1 MRASSACARC
11 RFRSSSRCSRASC
24 SSLLASYSFTGAVPL
39 YFVGTL
45 VEKTITMELAPVLT
59 GLALAG
65 RVGANI
71 AAELGTMRVTEQID
85 ALETLAYDPYAY
97 LVVPRVLAGTVMFP
111 VVVGLS
117 MVVGVA
123 AGWVASVLLLGTVV
137 RGVPEGTAALL
148 RHVRRAIRPRE
159 GSVLRHRRHLDRLH
173 AGAGRPRRR
182 AGRGAGRHQCCRL
195 LGGDDPRAGCLL
207 GRGLA
212 PGEQTVKKAND
223 FAVGLTILAGTA
235 IIIAATLWVKQAEI
249 GRDRATVS
257 ARFRDVG
264 GVRVGTPVVIRGV
277 RAGRIEAM
285 ELSDS
290 IFVVAKMTLDP
301 AAELPMDPVVLLNE
315 SSLFGEWQATITS
328 RDAVGRDADVLR
340 QLSETARDDGVLP
353 GATLPD
359 IARLTA
365 VAGRIAGDVATVAER
380 VQVAF
385 DDQAA
390 RELRSSV
397 RSISELSTILAQTVR
412 EQSNNLTTVSSDVRG
427 GVQSL
432 VKSAELLRDVAE
444 RVDSSTA
451 RGEVRQIV
459 ADAGEA
465 ARQLRET
472 GRRLAVISEQ
482 LARSQVRLE
491 SFLATSDS
499 IARKIHSG
507 SGSLGLLINDPTLY
521 RNADSALRQ
530 LNLLLADVQ
539 KNPRKYVNLRI
550 F

>member
-1 MRASSACARC
+1 M
-11 RFRSSSRCSRASC
+11 
-24 SSLLASYSFTGAVPL
+24 
-39 YFVGTL
+39 
-45 VEKTITMELAPVLT
+45 
-59 GLALAG
+59 
-65 RVGANI
+65 
-71 AAELGTMRVTEQID
+71 
-85 ALETLAYDPYAY
+85 
-97 LVVPRVLAGTVMFP
+97 
-111 VVVGLS
+111 
-117 MVVGVA
+117 
-123 AGWVASVLLLGTVV
+123 
-137 RGVPEGTAALL
+137 
-148 RHVRRAIRPRE
+148 
-159 GSVLRHRRHLDRLH
+159 
-173 AGAGRPRRR
+173 
-182 AGRGAGRHQCCRL
+182 
-195 LGGDDPRAGCLL
+195 
-207 GRGLA
+207 
-212 PGEQTVKKAND
+212 KKAND
-223 FAVGLTILAGTA
+223 FAVGLTILGGTA
-235 IIIAATLWVKQAEI
+235 MILAATLWVKQADI
-249 GRDRATVS
+249 GRDRATVN

-340 QLSETARDDGVLP
+340 QLSETSRDDEVLP

-397 RSISELSTILAQTVR
+397 RSFSELSTILAQTVR

-472 GRRLAVISEQ
+472 GRRLSLISEQ

-499 IARKIHSG
+499 IAQKIHSG

-530 LNLLLADVQ
+530 LNLLLADFQ
-539 KNPRKYVNLRI
+539 KNPRKYVNFRI